1 MSGGVTVLGGYPSTG
16 GAERNVQENETI
28 LDGAIN
34 DTDTVYT
41 IAYGLLGEQDIVVDG
56 FIFRHA
62 TGRCRDLIT
71 IIWVIFLAVP
81 GR

>member
-1 MSGGVTVLGGYPSTG
+1 MYK
-16 GAERNVQENETI
+16 RQI

-41 IAYGLLGEQDIVVDG
+41 LAYGLLGEQDIVVDG

-62 TGRCRDLIT
+62 TGRMSGPVSYTHLDVYKRQ
-71 IIWVIFLAVP
+71 IIHSWDHSPLEWSLL
-81 GR
+81 